1 MSKRFDS
8 AEWNGFCAAILRKDL
23 RAGISEKTLNKICK
37 GTKWEVPVFSC
48 QLATS
53 CEDRPEM
60 RGLKRLEPKLDGC
73 LSADWVIE
81 FDDGTKVSIKD
92 AVEKQIKG
100 KVKSFNTITGK
111 VEFNNVIGW
120 SKDGHDDAI
129 DSYEWVELELE
140 SGKILPPLTGNH
152 LVYLP
157 ILKCYR
163 RVDQLGEGDIILED
177 VLMKKTKITK
187 IKKMANV
194 SLVRYDLQVENTE
207 NFFANGVLVHNCR
220 VLMVCTASDAGPS
233 VISYSRNG
241 KIFENFTTIE
251 QQLIGV
257 MDRLSVRLGHTSFV
271 LDGEV
276 VGNSFQELM
285 RQARRKENV
294 SADDS
299 VFHVFDIIPLPDFL
313 RGHWNARLQSR
324 LDVLNKA
331 SNLIS
336 SLPNVELLPHINVDL
351 NTAQGKDQF
360 DRYCKDKV
368 AEGFEGVMI
377 KDLDAPYQCKRTT
390 FWLKYK
396 PVITV
401 DLEVVDV
408 EEGTGRNLGRLGAL
422 VCAGFDHGKQITVNV
437 GSGFTDAD
445 RDSFW
450 VDRNLVMGRTVEILC
465 DTITK
470 NQDGTYSLRFP
481 RFLRFRSDLD

>member
-1 MSKRFDS
+1 MSVVWINKLNESDSRLHKEDVIKQVLTAAILGEYQAEVFLGMAQATYNPMITWGVKQVPSTEGITGAQNPWQEFNSLLSKLHHRELTGNSARFAIEDMSKRFDS
-8 AEWNGFCAAILRKDL
+8 DEWNGFCAAILRKDL

-60 RGLKRLEPKLDGC
+60 RGLKRLEPKLDG
-73 LSADWVIE
+73 V
-81 FDDGTKVSIKD
+81 
-92 AVEKQIKG
+92 
-100 KVKSFNTITGK
+100 
-111 VEFNNVIGW
+111 
-120 SKDGHDDAI
+120 
-129 DSYEWVELELE
+129 
-140 SGKILPPLTGNH
+140 
-152 LVYLP
+152 
-157 ILKCYR
+157 
-163 RVDQLGEGDIILED
+163 
-177 VLMKKTKITK
+177 
-187 IKKMANV
+187 
-194 SLVRYDLQVENTE
+194 
-207 NFFANGVLVHNCR
+207 R

-422 VCAGFDHGKQITVNV
+422 VCSGFDHGKQITVNV

-450 VDRNLVMGRTVEILC
+450 VDRNLVMGHTVEILC

-481 RFLRFRSDLD
+481 RFLRFRDDK